1 MSTQPPFAAW
11 LQKSLSS
18 LFGAIPLTNSEDTS
32 AFSAQFKRAVSPHAL
47 VYLNHQK
54 VSVDALE
61 GHIRNETILANQV
74 AEAELDWKEIFGV
87 KESDE
92 EVSNSLKYDFDAL
105 D

>member
-1 MSTQPPFAAW
+1 MSTQPPFTAW

-18 LFGAIPLTNSEDTS
+18 LFGAIPSTTEDAS

-54 VSVDALE
+54 ISADALDE
-61 GHIRNETILANQV
+61 HIRNETVLANQV

-87 KESDE
+87 KEGNE
-92 EVSNSLKYDFDAL
+92 EVLSSPEI
-105 D
+105 